1 MTRLEKIR
9 SMSAEELAKML
20 VEDGNYDGFC
30 KKEFCPAHTGK
41 TCAFFVEKDPENFEA
56 LDAACLCACIN
67 YLNAEIEDK

>member
-30 KKEFCPAHTGK
+30 KKEFCPAHCGE
-41 TCAFFVEKDPENFEA
+41 TCAFFAEKDPEDFEQ
-56 LDAACLCACIN
+56 LDAMCLRACVN